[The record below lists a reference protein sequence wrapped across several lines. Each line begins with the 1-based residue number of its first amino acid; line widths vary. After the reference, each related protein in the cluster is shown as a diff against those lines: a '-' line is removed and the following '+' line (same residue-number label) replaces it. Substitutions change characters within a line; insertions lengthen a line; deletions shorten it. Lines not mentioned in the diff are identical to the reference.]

1 MNHLMSALI
10 AVLII
15 LGAMIAMAAG
25 WRYAARIS
33 ADSTQPR
40 WRTVVT
46 FVGLALLTLSV
57 LLFAAYG
64 TRNALFTGDR
74 NGDWTTLMF
83 IRTGNYVS
91 LAGICASLA
100 GKGKAR
106 WLSFIGACLMQFI
119 WFSLGMSL

>member
-1 MNHLMSALI
+1 MNHLMSGLI
-10 AVLII
+10 VVLVILVAVT
-15 LGAMIAMAAG
+15 AMLVG

-57 LLFAAYG
+57 LIFAAYG
-64 TRNALFTGDR
+64 TRNALFNGDR

-91 LAGICASLA
+91 LAGIFSSLA

-106 WLSFIGACLMQFI
+106 WLGFIGACLMLFI